1 MNMEDNTSKIL
12 LVEDDIE
19 LAELIKDYLSCYEFS
34 VDVIHDGH
42 KAVSRIISEQ
52 PDLVIL
58 DLMLPGK
65 DGISICK
72 EVRPEFNKIIIM
84 LTASSESIDH
94 ILGLEIGADEFIH
107 KPVEPRVLLAHIR
120 ALIRRQAIP
129 QKVVEK
135 TKFQLGKLE
144 VNTSDRLVK
153 VDSVI
158 VDLLSNEYELLSLLF
173 THVGAIITRDDIF
186 KHLKGIEYDGTSRFP
201 DILISQLRTK
211 LSIDGISGNHIK
223 TVRNKGYILVEEF

>member
-1 MNMEDNTSKIL
+1 MQDNKWKIL
-12 LVEDDIE
+12 LIEDDVE
-19 LAELIKDYLSCYEFS
+19 LAQLIQDYLSCYEFS
-34 VDVIHDGH
+34 VEVVHDGSQ
-42 KAVSRIISEQ
+42 AVSRITNDQ

-72 EVRPEFNKIIIM
+72 EVRADYSKIIIM

-107 KPVEPRVLLAHIR
+107 KPVEPRVLLAHVR
-120 ALIRRQAIP
+120 ALIRRQQIP
-129 QKVVEK
+129 QKIIEPVK
-135 TKFQLGKLE
+135 TQLGKLE
-144 VNTSDRLVK
+144 INTSDRLVK
-153 VDSVI
+153 VDGII
-158 VDLLSNEYELLSLLF
+158 VDLLNNEYELLLLLF
-173 THVGAIITRDDIF
+173 RNIGKIITRDDIF
-186 KHLKGIEYDGTSRFP
+186 KRLKGIEYDGASRFS
-201 DILISQLRTK
+201 DILISQLRNK

>member
-1 MNMEDNTSKIL
+1 MQDNRWKIL
-12 LVEDDIE
+12 LVEDDVE
-19 LAELIKDYLSCYEFS
+19 LAELIQDYLSCYEFS
-34 VDVIHDGH
+34 VEVVHDGSQ
-42 KAVSRIISEQ
+42 AVSHIINDQ

-72 EVRPEFNKIIIM
+72 EVRADYSKIIIM

-107 KPVEPRVLLAHIR
+107 KPVEPRVLLAHVR
-120 ALIRRQAIP
+120 ALIRRQQIP
-129 QKVVEK
+129 QKIIEPVN
-135 TKFQLGKLE
+135 TQLGKLE
-144 VNTSDRLVK
+144 INTSDRLVK
-153 VDSVI
+153 VDGII
-158 VDLLSNEYELLSLLF
+158 VDLLNNEYELLLLLF
-173 THVGAIITRDDIF
+173 RNIGKIITRDDIF
-186 KHLKGIEYDGTSRFP
+186 KRLKGIEYDGASRFS
-201 DILISQLRTK
+201 DILISQLRNK

>member
-1 MNMEDNTSKIL
+1 MQDNKWNIL
-12 LVEDDIE
+12 LVEDDVE
-19 LAELIKDYLSCYEFS
+19 LAQLIQDYLSCYEFS
-34 VDVIHDGH
+34 VDVIYDGSQ
-42 KAVSRIISEQ
+42 AVSRIINDQ

-72 EVRPEFNKIIIM
+72 EVRADFSKIIIM

-107 KPVEPRVLLAHIR
+107 KPVEPRVLLAHVR
-120 ALIRRQAIP
+120 ALIRRQQIP
-129 QKVVEK
+129 QKIIAPVK
-135 TKFQLGKLE
+135 TQLAKLDI
-144 VNTSDRLVK
+144 NTSDRLVK
-153 VDSVI
+153 VDGIV
-158 VDLLSNEYELLSLLF
+158 VDLLNNEYELLLLLF
-173 THVGAIITRDDIF
+173 KNIGKIITRDDIF
-186 KHLKGIEYDGTSRFP
+186 QRLKGIEYDGASRFS

>member
-1 MNMEDNTSKIL
+1 MQDNRWKIL
-12 LVEDDIE
+12 LVEDDVE
-19 LAELIKDYLSCYEFS
+19 LAELIQDYLSCYEFS
-34 VDVIHDGH
+34 VEVVHDGSQ
-42 KAVSRIISEQ
+42 AVSRIINDQ

-72 EVRPEFNKIIIM
+72 EVRADYSKIIIM

-107 KPVEPRVLLAHIR
+107 KPVEPRVLLAHVR
-120 ALIRRQAIP
+120 ALIRRQQIP
-129 QKVVEK
+129 QKIIEPVK
-135 TKFQLGKLE
+135 TQLGKLE
-144 VNTSDRLVK
+144 INTSDRLVK
-153 VDSVI
+153 VDGII
-158 VDLLSNEYELLSLLF
+158 VDLLNNEYELLLLLF
-173 THVGAIITRDDIF
+173 RNIGKIITRDDIF
-186 KHLKGIEYDGTSRFP
+186 KRLKGIEYDGASRFS
-201 DILISQLRTK
+201 DILISQLRNK

>member
-1 MNMEDNTSKIL
+1 MQDNKWKIL
-12 LVEDDIE
+12 LVEDDLE
-19 LAELIKDYLSCYEFS
+19 LAQLIQDYLSCYEFI
-34 VDVIHDGH
+34 VEVVHDGSQ
-42 KAVSRIISEQ
+42 AVSRIGNDQ

-72 EVRPEFNKIIIM
+72 EVRADYSKIIIM

-107 KPVEPRVLLAHIR
+107 KPVEPRVLLAHVR
-120 ALIRRQAIP
+120 ALIRRQQIP
-129 QKVVEK
+129 RKSIEIVK
-135 TKFQLGKLE
+135 TQLGNLE
-144 VNTSDRLVK
+144 INTSDRLVK
-153 VDSVI
+153 VDGII
-158 VDLLSNEYELLSLLF
+158 VELLNNEYELLLLLF
-173 THVGAIITRDDIF
+173 KNTGEIITRDDIF
-186 KHLKGIEYDGTSRFP
+186 KRLKGIEYDGVSRFS
-201 DILISQLRTK
+201 DILISQLRNK

>member
-1 MNMEDNTSKIL
+1 MQDNKSKIL
-12 LVEDDIE
+12 LVEDDVE
-19 LAELIKDYLSCYEFS
+19 LAQLIQDYLSCYEFS
-34 VDVIHDGH
+34 VDVIHEGSQ
-42 KAVSRIISEQ
+42 AVSRILNDQ

-72 EVRPEFNKIIIM
+72 EVRPDFNKIIIM

-120 ALIRRQAIP
+120 ALIRRQSIP

-135 TKFQLGKLE
+135 TKLQLGKLE
-144 VNTSDRLVK
+144 VNVSDRLVK
-153 VDSVI
+153 VDGVT
-158 VDLLSNEYELLSLLF
+158 VELLSNEYDLLSLLF
-173 THVGAIITRDDIF
+173 DHVGAIITRDDIF
-186 KHLKGIEYDGTSRFP
+186 KHLKGIEYDGVSRFP

-211 LSIDGISGNHIK
+211 LAIDGISGNHIK